1 MTMNINE
8 TIKNISIILE
18 TSVSDIEKYV
28 EIFQN
33 KVIVIKYGGHA
44 MGDKKLAHTFAE
56 DVTLLQKLGIKPV
69 VIHGGGPQ
77 IGSMLDKLNIESSF
91 IDGLRI
97 TNEETVEIVE
107 MVLSGSINKDIV
119 NKIHAVGGL
128 AIGLSGKDAK
138 LILANKLT
146 DKFKDPN
153 SNIEK
158 FLDIGFVGKPIK
170 INPSIINIISDN
182 LMIPII
188 APVGFGANNETYNIN
203 ADTAAGAIAS
213 SLKAER
219 ILLLTDVEGVLD
231 SDKKLISNISVTK
244 AESMINDKI
253 ITGGMIPKI
262 KTCLETV
269 ASGVKAAVIIDG
281 RSPHAILREIF
292 TTGGSGTMIDNNF
305 GK

>member
-1 MTMNINE
+1 MNINE
-8 TIKNISIILE
+8 TIKNISIILG

-56 DVTLLQKLGIKPV
+56 DVTLLQKLSIKPV
-69 VIHGGGPQ
+69 VVHGGGPQ
-77 IGSMLDKLNIESSF
+77 IGSMLDKLKIESSF

-119 NKIHAVGGL
+119 NKIHAAGGL

-219 ILLLTDVEGVLD
+219 ILLLTDVKGVLD
-231 SDKKLISNISVTK
+231 SNKKLISNISVTK
-244 AESMINDKI
+244 AESMISDKI

-305 GK
+305 E

>member
-1 MTMNINE
+1 MDKNTIIKQVSNILN
-8 TIKNISIILE
+8 TDQK
-18 TSVSDIEKYV
+18 DIENYV
-28 EIFQN
+28 EIFEG
-33 KVIVIKYGGHA
+33 KIIVIKYGGHA

-56 DVTLLQKLGIKPV
+56 DVTILQKLGIKPV

-77 IGSMLDKLNIESSF
+77 IGSMLEKLNIESSF
-91 IDGLRI
+91 INGLRI

-119 NKIHAVGGL
+119 NKIHSAGGL

-138 LILANKLT
+138 LILANKLK
-146 DKFKDPN
+146 DKFIDPE

-158 FLDIGFVGKPIK
+158 FLDIGFVGKPEK
-170 INPSIINIISDN
+170 IDSTIINIVTN
-182 LMIPII
+182 KLMIPVI
-188 APVGFGANNETYNIN
+188 APVGYGINGETYNIN

-231 SDKKLISNISVTK
+231 SEKKLIPSISVTQ
-244 AESMINDKI
+244 AESMINNKI

-262 KTCLETV
+262 ETCLATV
-269 ASGVKAAVIIDG
+269 EAGVKAAVIIDG
-281 RSPHAILREIF
+281 RSSHAILREVF
-292 TTGGSGTMIDNNF
+292 TTSGSGTMIE
-305 GK
+305 

>member
-1 MTMNINE
+1 MDKNTIIKQVSNILN
-8 TIKNISIILE
+8 TDQK
-18 TSVSDIEKYV
+18 DIENYV
-28 EIFQN
+28 EIFEG
-33 KVIVIKYGGHA
+33 KIIVIKYGGHA

-56 DVTLLQKLGIKPV
+56 DVTILQKLGIKPV

-77 IGSMLDKLNIESSF
+77 IGAMLEKLNIESSF
-91 IDGLRI
+91 INGLRI

-119 NKIHAVGGL
+119 NKIHSAGGL

-138 LILANKLT
+138 LILANKLK
-146 DKFKDPN
+146 DKFKDPE

-158 FLDIGFVGKPIK
+158 FLDIGFVGKPEK
-170 INPSIINIISDN
+170 VDSTIINIVTN
-182 LMIPII
+182 KLMIPVI
-188 APVGFGANNETYNIN
+188 APVGYGINGETYNIN

-231 SDKKLISNISVTK
+231 SEKKLIPSISVTQ
-244 AESMINDKI
+244 AESMINNKI

-262 KTCLETV
+262 ETCLATV
-269 ASGVKAAVIIDG
+269 EAGVKAAVIIDG
-281 RSPHAILREIF
+281 RSSHAILREIF
-292 TTGGSGTMIDNNF
+292 TTSGSGTMIE
-305 GK
+305 

>member
-1 MTMNINE
+1 MNINE
-8 TIKNISIILE
+8 TIKNISIILG

-56 DVTLLQKLGIKPV
+56 DVTLLQKLSIKPV
-69 VIHGGGPQ
+69 VVHGGGPQ
-77 IGSMLDKLNIESSF
+77 IGSMLDKLKIESSF

-119 NKIHAVGGL
+119 NKIHAAGGL

-219 ILLLTDVEGVLD
+219 ILLLTDVKGVLD
-231 SDKKLISNISVTK
+231 SNKKLISNISVTK
-244 AESMINDKI
+244 AESMISDKI
-253 ITGGMIPKI
+253 VTGGMIPKI

-269 ASGVKAAVIIDG
+269 GSGVKAAVIIDG

-305 GK
+305 E

>member
-1 MTMNINE
+1 MSMNITNV
-8 TIKNISIILE
+8 IKNISLILD
-18 TSVSDIEKYV
+18 TSVNDIEKYI

-33 KVIVIKYGGHA
+33 KVVVIKYGGHA

-56 DVTLLQKLGIKPV
+56 DVTFLQKLGIKPV

-77 IGSMLDKLNIESSF
+77 IGSMLDKLKIESSF

-119 NKIHAVGGL
+119 NKIHAAGGL
-128 AIGLSGKDAK
+128 AVGLSGKDAK
-138 LILANKLT
+138 IILADKLT
-146 DKFKDPN
+146 DRFKDPN

-188 APVGFGANNETYNIN
+188 APVGFGTNNETYNIN

-292 TTGGSGTMIDNNF
+292 TAGGSGTMIGNNF

>member
-1 MTMNINE
+1 MDKKTIIKQVSNILN
-8 TIKNISIILE
+8 TNQK
-18 TSVSDIEKYV
+18 DIENYV
-28 EIFQN
+28 EMFQG
-33 KVIVIKYGGHA
+33 KIIVIKYGGHA

-56 DVTLLQKLGIKPV
+56 DVTILQKLGIRPV

-77 IGSMLDKLNIESSF
+77 IGSMLEKLNIESSF
-91 IDGLRI
+91 INGLRI

-119 NKIHAVGGL
+119 NKIHSAGGL

-138 LILANKLT
+138 LILANKLK
-146 DKFKDPN
+146 DKFKDPE

-158 FLDIGFVGKPIK
+158 FLDIGFVGKPEK
-170 INPSIINIISDN
+170 IDSTIINIVTKN
-182 LMIPII
+182 LMIPVI
-188 APVGFGANNETYNIN
+188 APVGFGHNGETYNIN

-231 SDKKLISNISVTK
+231 SEKKLIPSISVIQ
-244 AESMINDKI
+244 AESMINNKV

-262 KTCLETV
+262 ETCLATV
-269 ASGVKAAVIIDG
+269 EAGVKAAVIIDG
-281 RSPHAILREIF
+281 RSSHAILREVF
-292 TTGGSGTMIDNNF
+292 TTSGSGTMIE
-305 GK
+305 

>member
-1 MTMNINE
+1 MNKTDI
-8 TIKNISIILE
+8 IKNISTILSTAE
-18 TSVSDIEKYV
+18 DDIEKYI
-28 EIFQN
+28 EIFQD
-33 KVIVIKYGGHA
+33 KIVVIKYGGHA
-44 MGDKKLAHTFAE
+44 MGDKKLSYTFAE
-56 DVTLLQKLGIKPV
+56 DVTILQKLGIKPV

-77 IGSMLDKLNIESSF
+77 IGSMLDKLKIKSSF
-91 IDGLRI
+91 VDGLRI
-97 TNEETVEIVE
+97 TNEETVKIVE

-119 NKIHAVGGL
+119 NKIHTAGGL

-138 LILANKLT
+138 IILADKLS

-170 INPSIINIISDN
+170 IDPSIINLVSNN

-188 APVGFGANNETYNIN
+188 APVGFGINGETYNIN

-219 ILLLTDVEGVLD
+219 ILLLTDVEGILD
-231 SDKKLISNISVTK
+231 HEKKLISNISVLK
-244 AESMINDKI
+244 AESMVNEKI

-269 ASGVKAAVIIDG
+269 ESGVKAAVIIDG

-292 TTGGSGTMIDNNF
+292 TKSGSGTMIENNF

>member
-1 MTMNINE
+1 MDKNTIIKQLSNILN
-8 TIKNISIILE
+8 TDQK
-18 TSVSDIEKYV
+18 DIENYV
-28 EIFQN
+28 EIFEG
-33 KVIVIKYGGHA
+33 KIIVIKYGGHA

-56 DVTLLQKLGIKPV
+56 DVTILQKLGIKPV

-77 IGSMLDKLNIESSF
+77 IGAMLEKLNIESSF
-91 IDGLRI
+91 INGLRI

-119 NKIHAVGGL
+119 NKIHSAGGL

-138 LILANKLT
+138 LILANKLK
-146 DKFKDPN
+146 DKFKDPE

-158 FLDIGFVGKPIK
+158 FLDIGFVGKPEK
-170 INPSIINIISDN
+170 VDSTIINIVTN
-182 LMIPII
+182 KLMIPVI
-188 APVGFGANNETYNIN
+188 APVGYGINGETYNIN

-231 SDKKLISNISVTK
+231 SEKKLIPSISVTQ
-244 AESMINDKI
+244 AESMINNKI

-262 KTCLETV
+262 ETCLATV
-269 ASGVKAAVIIDG
+269 EAGVKAAVIIDG
-281 RSPHAILREIF
+281 RSSHAILREIF
-292 TTGGSGTMIDNNF
+292 TTSGSGTMIE
-305 GK
+305 

>member
-1 MTMNINE
+1 MNVNDV
-8 TIKNISIILE
+8 IKNISIILG
-18 TSVSDIEKYV
+18 TSVNDIEKYI
-28 EIFQN
+28 EIFQK
-33 KVIVIKYGGHA
+33 KVVVIKYGGHA

-119 NKIHAVGGL
+119 NKIHAAGGL
-128 AIGLSGKDAK
+128 AVGLSGKDAK
-138 LILANKLT
+138 IILADKLT
-146 DKFKDPN
+146 DRFKDPN

-188 APVGFGANNETYNIN
+188 APVGFGTNNETYNIN

>member
-1 MTMNINE
+1 MNINE
-8 TIKNISIILE
+8 TIKNISIILG

-56 DVTLLQKLGIKPV
+56 DVTLLQKLNIKPV
-69 VIHGGGPQ
+69 VVHGGGPQ
-77 IGSMLDKLNIESSF
+77 IGSMLDKLKIESSF

-119 NKIHAVGGL
+119 NKIHAAGGL

-219 ILLLTDVEGVLD
+219 ILLLTDVKGVLD
-231 SDKKLISNISVTK
+231 SNKKLISNISVTK
-244 AESMINDKI
+244 AESMISDKI

-269 ASGVKAAVIIDG
+269 GSGVKAAVIIDG

-305 GK
+305 E

>member
-1 MTMNINE
+1 MIMNVNHV
-8 TIKNISIILE
+8 IKKISIILG
-18 TSVSDIEKYV
+18 TSVNDIEKYI

-33 KVIVIKYGGHA
+33 KVVVIKYGGHA

-77 IGSMLDKLNIESSF
+77 IGSMLDKLKIESSF

-119 NKIHAVGGL
+119 NKIHAAGGL
-128 AIGLSGKDAK
+128 AVGLSGKDAK
-138 LILANKLT
+138 IILADKLT

-188 APVGFGANNETYNIN
+188 APVGFGTNNETYNIN

-231 SDKKLISNISVTK
+231 SDNKLISNISVTK

>member
-1 MTMNINE
+1 MDKNTIIKQVSNILN
-8 TIKNISIILE
+8 TDKK
-18 TSVSDIEKYV
+18 DIENYV
-28 EIFQN
+28 EIFEG
-33 KVIVIKYGGHA
+33 KIIVIKYGGHA

-56 DVTLLQKLGIKPV
+56 DVTILQKLGIKPV

-77 IGSMLDKLNIESSF
+77 IGAMLEKLNIESSF
-91 IDGLRI
+91 INGLRI

-119 NKIHAVGGL
+119 NKIHSAGGL

-138 LILANKLT
+138 LILANKLK
-146 DKFKDPN
+146 DKFKDPE

-158 FLDIGFVGKPIK
+158 FLDIGFVGKPEK
-170 INPSIINIISDN
+170 IDSTIINIVTN
-182 LMIPII
+182 KLMIPVI
-188 APVGFGANNETYNIN
+188 APVGYGINGETYNIN

-231 SDKKLISNISVTK
+231 SEKKLIPSISVTQ
-244 AESMINDKI
+244 AESMMNNKI

-262 KTCLETV
+262 ETCLATV
-269 ASGVKAAVIIDG
+269 EAGVKAAVIIDG
-281 RSPHAILREIF
+281 RSSHAILREIF
-292 TTGGSGTMIDNNF
+292 TTSGSGTMIE
-305 GK
+305 

>member
-1 MTMNINE
+1 MNINE
-8 TIKNISIILE
+8 TIKNISIILG

-56 DVTLLQKLGIKPV
+56 DVTLLQKLSIKPV
-69 VIHGGGPQ
+69 VVHGGGPQ
-77 IGSMLDKLNIESSF
+77 IGSMLDKLKIESSF

-119 NKIHAVGGL
+119 NKIHAAGGL

-219 ILLLTDVEGVLD
+219 ILLLTDVQGVLD
-231 SDKKLISNISVTK
+231 SNKKLISNISVTK
-244 AESMINDKI
+244 AESMISDKI

-269 ASGVKAAVIIDG
+269 GSGVKAAVIIDG

-305 GK
+305 E

>member
-1 MTMNINE
+1 MDKNTIIKQVSNILNTE
-8 TIKNISIILE
+8 QK
-18 TSVSDIEKYV
+18 DIENYV
-28 EIFQN
+28 EIFEG
-33 KVIVIKYGGHA
+33 KIIVIKYGGHA

-56 DVTLLQKLGIKPV
+56 DVTILQKLGIKPV

-77 IGSMLDKLNIESSF
+77 IGSMLEKLNIESSF
-91 IDGLRI
+91 INGLRI

-119 NKIHAVGGL
+119 NKIHSAGGL

-138 LILANKLT
+138 LILANKLK
-146 DKFKDPN
+146 DKFKDPE

-158 FLDIGFVGKPIK
+158 FLDIGFVGKPEK
-170 INPSIINIISDN
+170 IDSTIINIVTN
-182 LMIPII
+182 KLMIPVI
-188 APVGFGANNETYNIN
+188 APVGYGINGETYNIN

-231 SDKKLISNISVTK
+231 SEKKLIPSISVVQ
-244 AESMINDKI
+244 AESMINNKI

-262 KTCLETV
+262 ETCLATV
-269 ASGVKAAVIIDG
+269 EAGVKAAVIIDG
-281 RSPHAILREIF
+281 RSSHAILREVF
-292 TTGGSGTMIDNNF
+292 TTSGSGTMIE
-305 GK
+305 

>member
-1 MTMNINE
+1 MNVNDV
-8 TIKNISIILE
+8 IKDISIILG
-18 TSVSDIEKYV
+18 TSVNDIEKYI

-33 KVIVIKYGGHA
+33 KVVVIKYGGHA

-119 NKIHAVGGL
+119 NKIHAAGGL
-128 AIGLSGKDAK
+128 AVGLSGKDAK
-138 LILANKLT
+138 IILADKLT
-146 DKFKDPN
+146 DRFKDPN

-188 APVGFGANNETYNIN
+188 APVGFGTNNETYNIN

>member
-1 MTMNINE
+1 MHKADI
-8 TIKNISIILE
+8 IKNISTILNVA
-18 TSVSDIEKYV
+18 SKDIENYID
-28 EIFQN
+28 IFQG
-33 KVIVIKYGGHA
+33 KVVVIKYGGHA
-44 MGDKKLAHTFAE
+44 MGNKKLAHTFAE
-56 DVTLLQKLGIKPV
+56 DITILQKLGIKPV
-69 VIHGGGPQ
+69 VVHGGGPQ
-77 IGSMLDKLNIESSF
+77 IGAMLNKLNIESSF
-91 IDGLRI
+91 VEGLRI

-119 NKIHAVGGL
+119 NKIHIAGGL
-128 AIGLSGKDAK
+128 AVGLSGKDAK
-138 LILANKLT
+138 IILADKLK

-158 FLDIGFVGKPIK
+158 FLDIGFVGSPIK
-170 INPSIINIISDN
+170 INPSIVNLVTDN

-188 APVGFGANNETYNIN
+188 APVGFGINGETYNIN

-231 SDKKLISNISVTK
+231 SNKKLIPNISVSK
-244 AESMINDKI
+244 AKSMMNEKI

-262 KTCLETV
+262 KTCVETV
-269 ASGVKAAVIIDG
+269 GLGVKAAVIIDG

-292 TTGGSGTMIDNNF
+292 TTDGSGTMIDDHF

>member
-1 MTMNINE
+1 MDKNTIIKQVSNILN
-8 TIKNISIILE
+8 TDQK
-18 TSVSDIEKYV
+18 DIENYV
-28 EIFQN
+28 EIF
-33 KVIVIKYGGHA
+33 KGKIIVIKYGGHA

-56 DVTLLQKLGIKPV
+56 DVTILQKLGIKPV

-77 IGSMLDKLNIESSF
+77 IGAMLEKLNIESSF
-91 IDGLRI
+91 INGLRI

-119 NKIHAVGGL
+119 NKIHSAGGL

-138 LILANKLT
+138 LILADKLK
-146 DKFKDPN
+146 DKFKDPE

-158 FLDIGFVGKPIK
+158 FLDIGFVGKPEK
-170 INPSIINIISDN
+170 IDSTIINVVTN
-182 LMIPII
+182 KLMIPVI
-188 APVGFGANNETYNIN
+188 APVGYGINGETYNIN

-231 SDKKLISNISVTK
+231 SEKKLIPSISVTQ
-244 AESMINDKI
+244 AESMINNKI

-262 KTCLETV
+262 ETCLATV
-269 ASGVKAAVIIDG
+269 EAGVKAAVIIDG
-281 RSPHAILREIF
+281 RSSHAILREIF
-292 TTGGSGTMIDNNF
+292 TTSGSGTMIE
-305 GK
+305 

>member
-1 MTMNINE
+1 MDKNTIIKQVSNILN
-8 TIKNISIILE
+8 TDQK
-18 TSVSDIEKYV
+18 DIENYV
-28 EIFQN
+28 EIFEG
-33 KVIVIKYGGHA
+33 KIIVIKYGGHA

-56 DVTLLQKLGIKPV
+56 DVTILQKLGIKPV

-77 IGSMLDKLNIESSF
+77 IGSMLEKLNIESSF
-91 IDGLRI
+91 INGLRI

-119 NKIHAVGGL
+119 NKIHSSGGL

-138 LILANKLT
+138 LILANKLK
-146 DKFKDPN
+146 DKFKDPE

-158 FLDIGFVGKPIK
+158 FLDIGFVGKPEK
-170 INPSIINIISDN
+170 IDSTIINIVTN
-182 LMIPII
+182 KLMIPVI
-188 APVGFGANNETYNIN
+188 APVGYGINGETYNIN

-231 SDKKLISNISVTK
+231 SEKKLIPSISVTQ
-244 AESMINDKI
+244 AESMINNKI

-262 KTCLETV
+262 ETCLATV
-269 ASGVKAAVIIDG
+269 EAGVKAAVIIDG
-281 RSPHAILREIF
+281 RSSHAILREIF
-292 TTGGSGTMIDNNF
+292 TTSGSGTMIE
-305 GK
+305 

>member
-1 MTMNINE
+1 MNKTDI
-8 TIKNISIILE
+8 IKNISTILSTAE
-18 TSVSDIEKYV
+18 DDIEKYI
-28 EIFQN
+28 EIFQD
-33 KVIVIKYGGHA
+33 KIVVIKYGGHA
-44 MGDKKLAHTFAE
+44 MGDKNLSYTFAE
-56 DVTLLQKLGIKPV
+56 DVTILQKLGIKPV

-77 IGSMLDKLNIESSF
+77 IGSMLDKLKIKSSF
-91 IDGLRI
+91 VDGLRI
-97 TNEETVEIVE
+97 TNEETVKIVE

-119 NKIHAVGGL
+119 NKIHTAGGL

-138 LILANKLT
+138 IILADKLS

-170 INPSIINIISDN
+170 IDPSIINLVSNN

-188 APVGFGANNETYNIN
+188 APVGFGINGETYNIN

-219 ILLLTDVEGVLD
+219 ILLLTDVEGILD
-231 SDKKLISNISVTK
+231 HEKKLISNISVLK
-244 AESMINDKI
+244 AESMVNEKI

-269 ASGVKAAVIIDG
+269 ESGVKAAVIIDG

-292 TTGGSGTMIDNNF
+292 TKSGSGTMIENNF

>member
-1 MTMNINE
+1 MIMNVNHV
-8 TIKNISIILE
+8 IKKISIILG
-18 TSVSDIEKYV
+18 TSVNDIEKYI

-33 KVIVIKYGGHA
+33 KVVVIKYGGHA

-77 IGSMLDKLNIESSF
+77 IGSMLDKLKIESSF

-119 NKIHAVGGL
+119 NKIHAAGGL
-128 AIGLSGKDAK
+128 AVGLSGKDAK
-138 LILANKLT
+138 IILADKLT

-170 INPSIINIISDN
+170 INPLIINIISDN

-188 APVGFGANNETYNIN
+188 APVGFGTNNETYNIN

-292 TTGGSGTMIDNNF
+292 TTGGSGTMIDNNIE
-305 GK
+305 K

>member
-1 MTMNINE
+1 MNVNDV
-8 TIKNISIILE
+8 IKNISIILG
-18 TSVSDIEKYV
+18 TSVNDIEKYI

-33 KVIVIKYGGHA
+33 KVVVIKYGGHA

-119 NKIHAVGGL
+119 NKIHAAGGL
-128 AIGLSGKDAK
+128 AVGLSGKDAK
-138 LILANKLT
+138 IILADKLT
-146 DKFKDPN
+146 DRFKDPN

-188 APVGFGANNETYNIN
+188 APVGFGTNNETYNIN

>member
-1 MTMNINE
+1 MDKNTIVKQVSNILN
-8 TIKNISIILE
+8 TNQK
-18 TSVSDIEKYV
+18 DIENYV
-28 EIFQN
+28 EIFEG
-33 KVIVIKYGGHA
+33 KIIVIKYGGHA

-56 DVTLLQKLGIKPV
+56 DVTILQKLGIKPV

-77 IGSMLDKLNIESSF
+77 IGSMLEKLNIESSF
-91 IDGLRI
+91 INGLRI

-119 NKIHAVGGL
+119 NKIHSAGGL

-138 LILANKLT
+138 LILANKLK
-146 DKFKDPN
+146 DKFKDPE

-158 FLDIGFVGKPIK
+158 FLDIGFVGKPEK
-170 INPSIINIISDN
+170 IDSTIINIVTN
-182 LMIPII
+182 KLMIPII
-188 APVGFGANNETYNIN
+188 APVGYGINGETYNIN

-231 SDKKLISNISVTK
+231 SEKKLIPSISVTQ
-244 AESMINDKI
+244 AESMINNKI

-262 KTCLETV
+262 ETCLATV
-269 ASGVKAAVIIDG
+269 EAGVKAAVIIDG
-281 RSPHAILREIF
+281 RSSHAILREIF
-292 TTGGSGTMIDNNF
+292 TTSGSGTMIE
-305 GK
+305 

>member
-1 MTMNINE
+1 MNKTDI
-8 TIKNISIILE
+8 IKNISKILSTAE
-18 TSVSDIEKYV
+18 DDIEKYV
-28 EIFQN
+28 EIFQD
-33 KVIVIKYGGHA
+33 KIVVIKYGGHA
-44 MGDKKLAHTFAE
+44 MGDKKLSHTFAE
-56 DVTLLQKLGIKPV
+56 DVTILQKLGIKPV

-77 IGSMLDKLNIESSF
+77 IGSMLDKLKIKSSF
-91 IDGLRI
+91 VDGLRI
-97 TNEETVEIVE
+97 TNEETVKIVE

-119 NKIHAVGGL
+119 NKIHTAGGL

-138 LILANKLT
+138 IILADKLS

-170 INPSIINIISDN
+170 IDPSIINLVSNN

-188 APVGFGANNETYNIN
+188 APVGFGINGETYNIN

-219 ILLLTDVEGVLD
+219 ILLLTDVEGILD
-231 SDKKLISNISVTK
+231 HEKKLISNISVLK
-244 AESMINDKI
+244 AESMVNEKI

-269 ASGVKAAVIIDG
+269 ESGVKAAVIIDG

-292 TTGGSGTMIDNNF
+292 TKSGSGTMIENNF